1 MKRLLTCIVVSLLIL
16 FVTLGVS
23 CPKDI
28 QKAKENV
35 AAITKEISEIVID
48 IKEAG
53 FITKEQE
60 VWLELKVNE
69 AKIYNEYV
77 QSIEATTFW
86 DLVPIILMSVAGG
99 VTAGSP
105 VSIILGIAGVVA
117 KRQRQALVHNIEAS
131 IIPSDTK
138 ETITLDASTLRK
150 LNVNSGMKNY
160 IRKERDTFLRMNSMV
175 S

>member
-1 MKRLLTCIVVSLLIL
+1 MKRLTIIGVSLLIL

-86 DLVPIILMSVAGG
+86 DLVPIILMSAAGG

-117 KRQRQALVHNIEAS
+117 KRQRQALVHNIEGAT
-131 IIPSDTK
+131 IKNQDD
-138 ETITLDASTLRK
+138 TITLNADLLRTL
-150 LNVNSGMKNY
+150 NINSGMNDFVK
-160 IRKERDTFLRMNSMV
+160 KERDVYRASHPKTS
-175 S
+175 